1 MAKEVHAQKNYKSE
15 KIKSPL
21 DPSYMRQKYHGIQ
34 EGKWINNPNY
44 LIYDF
49 RMVPYNIPHF

>member
-21 DPSYMRQKYHGIQ
+21 DPRYMQQKYHGIQ
-34 EGKWINNPNY
+34 EGKWINNPN
-44 LIYDF
+44 
-49 RMVPYNIPHF
+49 